1 MKYYFLFLFLF
12 SIYGS
17 YGQNKTAPRPEFVII
32 INNEIASKAKL
43 DEYVKSGYVKSMNK
57 GVSEEYRDQLA
68 KELGEQVGSKEFII
82 LISLF
87 TEEERLERS
96 KQTNETPKIKDSGT
110 EKDEFLVRLN
120 EAAKDFK
127 VEMVD
132 GTILKLSDLKGK
144 VVLINFW
151 ATWCAPCLMEFY
163 DFPSKIIAP
172 FKDSNFVLVAIS
184 RGETKEKVVQK
195 MASLKEKGIA
205 FNVGIDPHEAIW
217 SLYAN
222 GGIPKNLIIDK
233 NGIVRYTSTGYS
245 EDNVDKLA
253 KEIKRLLE

>member
-1 MKYYFLFLFLF
+1 MKYYFLLLLLF

-17 YGQNKTAPRPEFVII
+17 YGQDKTATRPEFVII

-43 DEYVKSGYVKSMNK
+43 DEYVKSGYVKSMTK
-57 GVSEEYRDQLA
+57 GVSEEHREQLA
-68 KELGEQVGSKEFII
+68 KLLGDQIGSKEFII

-87 TEEERLERS
+87 TEEERIERS
-96 KQTNETPKIKDSGT
+96 KQTNERPKIKESGT
-110 EKDEFLVRLN
+110 EKDEFLVRIN

-151 ATWCAPCLMEFY
+151 ATWCAPCLMEFH
-163 DFPSKIIAP
+163 DFPSKIITP

-184 RGETKEKVVQK
+184 RGESKEKVLQK
-195 MASLKEKGIA
+195 MTSLKKKGID
-205 FNVGIDPHEAIW
+205 FNVGIDPNEAIW

-222 GGIPKNLIIDK
+222 GGIPKNLIVDK
-233 NGIVRYTSTGYS
+233 NGLVKYSSTGYS
-245 EDNVDKLA
+245 EDNVEKLA